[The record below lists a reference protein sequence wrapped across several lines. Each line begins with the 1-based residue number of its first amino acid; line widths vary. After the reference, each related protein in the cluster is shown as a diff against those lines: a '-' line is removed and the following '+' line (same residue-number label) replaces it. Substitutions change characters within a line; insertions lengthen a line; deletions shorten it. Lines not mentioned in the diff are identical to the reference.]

1 MTPLATMIVIAAALV
16 HALWNLLLSK
26 SNDDDQS
33 RTAAVILIGAVALLP
48 FALADFR
55 VEPAAWPFIAVS
67 AVFELAY
74 FALLS
79 TAYARAPAGVVYP
92 LARGSAPVFVL
103 FVSVAFLGGRFGL
116 LSIAGMIMITVG
128 VVVVRGL
135 SGPVRSGAVLLAP
148 AIGACIAGY
157 TLVDSVGLRH
167 AAPAAYLEIVLLIT
181 GLCYA
186 AVALRMRGWPALRST
201 IGWRAALTGA
211 GMAASYVLVLFALT
225 MAPAAPVAALRET
238 SVVLLVIMLA
248 ITGRER
254 VTAARVLGAVLVCLG
269 VACVVG

>member
-1 MTPLATMIVIAAALV
+1 MTPLAAVIVLAAALV

-26 SNDDDQS
+26 SDDDHS

-48 FALADFR
+48 LALADFR

-103 FVSVAFLGGRFGL
+103 IVSVVFLGGRFDL
-116 LSIAGMIMITVG
+116 LSVAGMIMITIGIVI
-128 VVVVRGL
+128 VRGL
-135 SGPVRSGAVLLAP
+135 SGRIGADALLLAP

-181 GLCYA
+181 GICYA

-201 IGWRAALTGA
+201 LGWRAALTGV
-211 GMAASYVLVLFALT
+211 GMAASYVLVLIALT

-238 SVVLLVIMLA
+238 SVVLLMIMLA
-248 ITGRER
+248 VTGRER
-254 VTAARVLGAVLVCLG
+254 VTVARVLGAVLVTVG
-269 VACVVG
+269 VACVVS

>member
-1 MTPLATMIVIAAALV
+1 MSPLAAVIVLAAALV

-26 SNDDDQS
+26 SDGDHS
-33 RTAAVILIGAVALLP
+33 RTAAVIMIGAIALLP
-48 FALADFR
+48 LALADFR
-55 VEPAAWPFIAVS
+55 VKPAAWPFIAVS

-103 FVSVAFLGGRFGL
+103 IVSVVFLGGRFDL
-116 LSIAGMIMITVG
+116 LSVAGMIMITIGIVI
-128 VVVVRGL
+128 VRGL
-135 SGPVRSGAVLLAP
+135 SGRIGADALLLAP

-181 GLCYA
+181 GICYA
-186 AVALRMRGWPALRST
+186 AVALRMRGWSALRST
-201 IGWRAALTGA
+201 LGWRAALTGV
-211 GMAASYVLVLFALT
+211 GMAASYVLVLIALT

-238 SVVLLVIMLA
+238 SVVLLMIMLA
-248 ITGRER
+248 VTGRER
-254 VTAARVLGAVLVCLG
+254 VTVARVLGAVLVTLG
-269 VACVVG
+269 VACVVS